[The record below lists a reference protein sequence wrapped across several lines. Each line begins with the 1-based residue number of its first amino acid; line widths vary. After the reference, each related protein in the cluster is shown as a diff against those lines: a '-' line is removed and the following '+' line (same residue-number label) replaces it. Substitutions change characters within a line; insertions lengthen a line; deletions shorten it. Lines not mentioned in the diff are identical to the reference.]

1 MLKFFIPVFI
11 FTAVMAADAINGIA
25 ILVKDQPITM
35 YEITKEM
42 QKRHTS
48 LSKTVDLLIRRK
60 LEEIEVKERN
70 IHVSSEEV
78 FGRIKEMAD
87 QNKITVLQLYDA
99 IAETRKMSEAEL
111 KAELKKTL
119 LSQKLYQA
127 IAFSHID
134 KPTVEE
140 QHEYYDLHRDMFSH
154 PESFS
159 VTVYSAA
166 SKSRL
171 KEKIDNPM
179 FYAPDVR
186 SEHVELKYNAINP
199 RLAKILGKTKD
210 ASFSPILPAP
220 DGGHMSFYMEDK
232 KDIVTQPFEA
242 VQNQISNAIMGE
254 KREQVLSDYFD
265 RLRLNA
271 GIKII
276 RLPEG

>member
-1 MLKFFIPVFI
+1 MLKFFIPLFI
-11 FTAVMAADAINGIA
+11 YAAVMATDAIDGIA

-35 YEITKEM
+35 YEITQEM
-42 QKRHTS
+42 QKRHIP

-78 FGRIKEMAD
+78 FDRIKEMAE

-119 LSQKLYQA
+119 LSQKLYQS
-127 IAFSHID
+127 IAFSHIN
-134 KPTVEE
+134 KPTLE
-140 QHEYYDLHRDMFSH
+140 QQQEYYNLHQDAFSH
-154 PESFS
+154 PEGFS
-159 VTVYSAA
+159 VTIYNSA
-166 SKSRL
+166 SKARL

-179 FYAPDVR
+179 FYAPDIS
-186 SEHVELKYNAINP
+186 SEHAELKYDAINP
-199 RLAKILGKTKD
+199 RLAKILSRTKEG
-210 ASFSPILPAP
+210 SFSPILPAP
-220 DGGHMSFYMEDK
+220 NGGHMSFYVESK
-232 KDIVTQPFEA
+232 KNIITQPLEK
-242 VQNQISNAIMGE
+242 VRNQVVNAIMGE

-276 RLPEG
+276 RLPGE